1 MSGTLHA
8 HAKINL
14 SLHVT
19 GRRDDGYHL
28 LDSLTVFA
36 RGVHDVLTLRRADD
50 FVLRMDGIFAH
61 ALRGEDTDQNLAAR
75 AARLWAEETGEGLPY
90 YIHLDKNIPAGAGLG
105 GGSAD
110 AAAVIKL
117 LESITGKTLNNAL
130 RRLRLLTLGA
140 DVPVC
145 DHGRACRFKSVGEAI
160 TDLPPLPPFYL
171 LLVWPG
177 VHSDTKAVF
186 TARAAQNALFDA
198 PMAATPAAFPGF
210 SDFLAF
216 LESAANGLTEA
227 ACTLNPVIRTAIDAV
242 AATKYCRLARM
253 SGSGSCVFG
262 LYEDELSARAA
273 SMEIGKDYPGWWRA
287 VTSAM

>member
-1 MSGTLHA
+1 MSDSLHA
-8 HAKINL
+8 RAKINL

-19 GRRDDGYHL
+19 GRRNDGYHL

-36 RGVHDVLTLRRADD
+36 RDVYDVLTVRRADE
-50 FVLRMDGIFAH
+50 FSLRVGGVFAD
-61 ALRGEDTDQNLAAR
+61 ALRGEDADQNLAAR
-75 AARLWAEETGEGLPY
+75 AARLWAEDTGEALPY

-110 AAAVIKL
+110 AAAAIKL
-117 LESITGKTLNNAL
+117 LEGMTGKTLEGAL
-130 RRLRLLTLGA
+130 RPLRLLTLGA

-160 TDLPPLPPFYL
+160 TDLPPLPPFYM

-177 VHSDTKAVF
+177 AHSNTKDVF

-198 PMAATPAAFPGF
+198 PMPATPAAFA
-210 SDFLAF
+210 DFTDLLAF
-216 LESAANGLTEA
+216 LRSAANGLTDA
-227 ACTLNPVIRTAIDAV
+227 ACSLNPVIRTAIDAL

-273 SMEIGKDYPGWWRA
+273 SMEIGRDYPDWWRA
-287 VTSAM
+287 VTTAM